1 MTTVMNNDF
10 NDWLE
15 QTFPQ
20 MKLEVPLFYN
30 FPLGLRFELGV
41 PYRGIDD
48 PTYFEQ
54 LQQHAVSLF
63 EAVFAESEQVCVLT
77 FTYQTVL
84 SDIERIER
92 NEVQVLSTYLRSE
105 CFSQVK
111 LHSQQPDYDEDTAE
125 LNGYIQSQ
133 YVWCTIHDLDYAG
146 IFKAISYTDFP
157 ERGASLSESVYV
169 IEPKQQII
177 FHMYDDRG
185 LDIVG
190 MQKGSLQRLY
200 EQYYDWL
207 LPYDLEKMDQ
217 VFGT

>member
-54 LQQHAVSLF
+54 LQQRAISLF
-63 EAVFAESEQVCVLT
+63 EAVFAESEQVCVMT
-77 FTYQTVL
+77 FTYQAVL

-92 NEVQVLSTYLRSE
+92 NEVQVLSTYLQPE
-105 CFSQVK
+105 CFSQITI
-111 LHSQQPDYDEDTAE
+111 HSKQPDYDEDTAE
-125 LNGYIQSQ
+125 LSGYIQ
-133 YVWCTIHDLDYAG
+133 YEHIWCTIHDLDYAG

-157 ERGASLSESVYV
+157 ERGASLSERVYF

-207 LPYDLEKMDQ
+207 LPYDLEKIDQ
-217 VFGT
+217 IFGT

>member
-1 MTTVMNNDF
+1 MNHDF
-10 NDWLE
+10 NHWLE

-54 LQQHAVSLF
+54 LEQRAVSLF
-63 EAVFAESEQVCVLT
+63 EAVFAESEQVCVMT
-77 FTYQTVL
+77 FTYQTAL

-92 NEVQVLSTYLRSE
+92 NEVQVLENYLRPE
-105 CFSQVK
+105 CFSQVS
-111 LHSQQPDYDEDTAE
+111 LHSERPDYDEDTAE
-125 LNGYIQSQ
+125 LMGYIQSK
-133 YVWCTIHDLDYAG
+133 YVWCTLGDLDYAG
-146 IFKAISYTDFP
+146 ILKAIGYTDFS
-157 ERGASLSESVYV
+157 EREASLVERVFF

-190 MQKGSLQRLY
+190 MQQESLQRLY
-200 EQYYDWL
+200 HQYYDWL
-207 LPYDLEKMDQ
+207 LPYDMEKMNQ
-217 VFGT
+217 VFGI

>member
-1 MTTVMNNDF
+1 MNHDF
-10 NDWLE
+10 NHWLE

-54 LQQHAVSLF
+54 LEQRAVSLF
-63 EAVFAESEQVCVLT
+63 EAVFAESEQVCVIT

-84 SDIERIER
+84 SDIEHIEHIER
-92 NEVQVLSTYLRSE
+92 NEVQVLENYLQPE
-105 CFSQVK
+105 CLSQVS
-111 LHSQQPDYDEDTAE
+111 LHSERPDYDEDTAE
-125 LNGYIQSQ
+125 LMGYIQSK
-133 YVWCTIHDLDYAG
+133 YVWCTIGDLDYAG
-146 IFKAISYTDFP
+146 ILKAIGYTDFP
-157 ERGASLSESVYV
+157 EREASLVERVYF

-190 MQKGSLQRLY
+190 MQKESLQRLY
-200 EQYYDWL
+200 DQYYDWL
-207 LPYDLEKMDQ
+207 LPYDLEKMKQ
-217 VFGT
+217 VFGI

>member
-1 MTTVMNNDF
+1 MNHDF
-10 NDWLE
+10 NQWLE

-54 LQQHAVSLF
+54 LEQRAISLF
-63 EAVFAESEQVCVLT
+63 EAVFAESEQVCVMT
-77 FTYQTVL
+77 FTYQTAL
-84 SDIERIER
+84 SDIKHIYR
-92 NEVQVLSTYLRSE
+92 NEVQVLENYLQLE
-105 CFSQVK
+105 CLPQVI
-111 LHSQQPDYDEDTAE
+111 LHSERPDYDEDTAE
-125 LNGYIQSQ
+125 LMGYIQSR
-133 YVWCTIHDLDYAG
+133 YVWCTLGDLDYGG
-146 IFKAISYTDFP
+146 ILKAIGYTDFP
-157 ERGASLSESVYV
+157 EREASLVERVFF

-190 MQKGSLQRLY
+190 MQQESLQRLY
-200 EQYYDWL
+200 HQYYDWL
-207 LPYDLEKMDQ
+207 LPYDMEKMNQ
-217 VFGT
+217 VFGI

>member
-1 MTTVMNNDF
+1 MNHDF
-10 NDWLE
+10 NHWLE

-30 FPLGLRFELGV
+30 FALGLRFELGV

-54 LQQHAVSLF
+54 LEQRAVSLF

-84 SDIERIER
+84 SDIKHIER
-92 NEVQVLSTYLRSE
+92 NEVQVLENYLQPE
-105 CFSQVK
+105 CLSQVT
-111 LHSQQPDYDEDTAE
+111 LHSERPDYDEDTAE
-125 LNGYIQSQ
+125 LMGYIQSE
-133 YVWCTIHDLDYAG
+133 YVWCTIGDLDYAG
-146 IFKAISYTDFP
+146 ILKAIGYTDFL
-157 ERGASLSESVYV
+157 EREASLVERVFF

-190 MQKGSLQRLY
+190 MQQESLQRLY
-200 EQYYDWL
+200 HQYYDWL
-207 LPYDLEKMDQ
+207 LPYDMEKMNQ
-217 VFGT
+217 VFGI

>member
-1 MTTVMNNDF
+1 MNRLTNNNF
-10 NDWLE
+10 NHWLE

-54 LQQHAVSLF
+54 LEQRAISLF
-63 EAVFAESEQVCVLT
+63 EAVFAESEQVCVMT

-92 NEVQVLSTYLRSE
+92 NEVQVLENYLQPE
-105 CFSQVK
+105 CLLQVS
-111 LHSQQPDYDEDTAE
+111 LHSERPDYDEDTAE
-125 LNGYIQSQ
+125 LMGYIQSK
-133 YVWCTIHDLDYAG
+133 YVWCTIGDLDYAG
-146 IFKAISYTDFP
+146 ILKAIGYTDFP
-157 ERGASLSESVYV
+157 EREASLVERVYF

-177 FHMYDDRG
+177 FHMY

-190 MQKGSLQRLY
+190 MQKESLQRLY
-200 EQYYDWL
+200 DQYYDWL
-207 LPYDLEKMDQ
+207 LPYDLEKMNQ
-217 VFGT
+217 VFGI